1 MTTSTLDLPINKW
14 ESVISDLLSN
24 SPIQLNGSRNFD
36 IQVLNPDF
44 YKRVLV
50 EGSIAVS
57 STHHESSGTF

>member
-1 MTTSTLDLPINKW
+1 
-14 ESVISDLLSN
+14 LSN